1 MGKRHKI
8 GTSCKTGVFY
18 QAINSVFVEK
28 KDGMSLEA
36 ARAKDA
42 DMAKQMNKEETA
54 YATLQQENQQLRA
67 QLAAQSSGAREA
79 ESETQQ
85 ENSRLR
91 SELQLARSRVAAL
104 ERAMV
109 DSARESNHPLEFAG
123 GTAQGVPRSY
133 GGPGGFPA

>member
-1 MGKRHKI
+1 MLPRR
-8 GTSCKTGVFY
+8 
-18 QAINSVFVEK
+18 QAPLPADVDDKQRRRILRN
-28 KDGMSLEA
+28 
-36 ARAKDA
+36 RASA
-42 DMAKQMNKEETA
+42 ERSRLRRLGQI
-54 YATLQQENQQLRA
+54 ATLQQENQQLRA

-79 ESETQQ
+79 ESETQR

-109 DSARESNHPLEFAG
+109 DSARESNNLEFAG